1 MSQQFGELE
10 WRISEL
16 EQQLRRMR
24 AQIGALEVHVREL
37 QSRKPPLGARNQS
50 KESES
55 LTDRAKSGKP
65 Y

>member
-1 MSQQFGELE
+1 MGDLE

-16 EQQLRRMR
+16 EQQLKRLRER
-24 AQIGALEVHVREL
+24 IAALEVHVRGL
-37 QSRKPPLGARNQS
+37 QSPKPPLDTRNQP

-55 LTDRAKSGKP
+55 LADRAKRGKP

>member
-16 EQQLRRMR
+16 EQQLKRMR
-24 AQIGALEVHVREL
+24 GQIATLEIHVREL
-37 QSRKPPLGARNQS
+37 QSRKPPFGARNPS

-55 LTDRAKSGKP
+55 LADRAKSGKP